1 MPIYVSLV
9 NFTHEGLRT
18 MKSKGVERSDMV
30 KRNVESLGGKLVHA
44 YYCLGE
50 YDVVA
55 IFDFPS
61 TRAGMKAALLN
72 ASMGHI
78 RIKTMPAVSRE
89 EWKTVLKETWG
100 KSKEEKAVISAH
112 SEDCLDLRR
121 VLPLLGPSLQRR
133 GGKALPVKVTW
144 ASSDFVLSF
153 WLVLRTV
160 SLRPRG

>member
-18 MKSKGVERSDMV
+18 MKNKGVERSEMV
-30 KRNVESLGGKLVHA
+30 KQNVESLGGKLLNA

-55 IFDFPS
+55 ILEFPDNC
-61 TRAGMKAALLN
+61 AAMKAGVLN

-89 EWKTVLKETWG
+89 EWKTLLKETWG
-100 KSKEEKAVISAH
+100 KSKK
-112 SEDCLDLRR
+112 
-121 VLPLLGPSLQRR
+121 
-133 GGKALPVKVTW
+133 KKNK
-144 ASSDFVLSF
+144 
-153 WLVLRTV
+153 
-160 SLRPRG
+160 